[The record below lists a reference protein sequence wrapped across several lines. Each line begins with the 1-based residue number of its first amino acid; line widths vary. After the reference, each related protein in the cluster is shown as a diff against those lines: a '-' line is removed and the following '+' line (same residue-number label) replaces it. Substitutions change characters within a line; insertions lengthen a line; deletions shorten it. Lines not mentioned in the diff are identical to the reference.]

1 MAQQEAALRKLETE
15 LTQFRASAGRNQ
27 AATAELQRQ
36 VQEME
41 ADRLPSWMVYGLGG
55 ALAVALGLCGW
66 LWRRSGR
73 AASKSERSWRE
84 AVAVSS
90 RRADEPSVVDLETV
104 EEVVAPPT
112 DRWGRPRPLLRPRPW
127 LRPCL

>member
-15 LTQFRASAGRNQ
+15 LTQFRASASRNQ

-66 LWRRSGR
+66 LWRRIHGVRPWRSAVEGLT
-73 AASKSERSWRE
+73 SQERSIWKLWKRWLHRLQT
-84 AVAVSS
+84 AG
-90 RRADEPSVVDLETV
+90 VVL
-104 EEVVAPPT
+104 
-112 DRWGRPRPLLRPRPW
+112 
-127 LRPCL
+127 